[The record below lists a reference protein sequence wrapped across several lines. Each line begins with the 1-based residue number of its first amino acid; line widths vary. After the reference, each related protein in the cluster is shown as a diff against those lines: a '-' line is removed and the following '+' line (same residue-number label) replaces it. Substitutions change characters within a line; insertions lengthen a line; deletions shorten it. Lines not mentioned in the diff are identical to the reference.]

1 MKNVLSLMVTIV
13 VLMVLSVGSVYA
25 LPVSQGDTVHFTGVS
40 YGLTNQ
46 GNYTWVN
53 DTQGTVFS
61 TFCLELN
68 ENIYL
73 NEEVFVADVSNAAY
87 NGGVSGGGPNGDP
100 ISDSTR
106 WLMSEFLRG
115 NDIGSL
121 SSSYLHNNYG
131 IHSLQNAFWFLEGE
145 INSVYGNAN
154 QLYLSS
160 LNAKTSGVFATYDFY
175 DVAVMNIV
183 GQSVCDTGLKDFRQS
198 QLVGSAPAPVPEPAS
213 LVLMGIGLVGLGVV
227 RKFKK

>member
-1 MKNVLSLMVTIV
+1 MKKVFSLVTTIV
-13 VLMVLSVGSVYA
+13 VLMVLFVGSVCA
-25 LPVSQGDTVHFTGVS
+25 LPVSQGDTVHFTGLS
-40 YGLTNQ
+40 YGLNNQ
-46 GNYTWVN
+46 GHHTWVN

-61 TFCLELN
+61 SFCLEFN

-73 NEEVFVADVSNAAY
+73 NEEVYVTDVSGVVY
-87 NGGVSGGGPNGDP
+87 NGGISGGGPNGDP

-145 INSVYGNAN
+145 IDSVFGNAN

-160 LNAKTSGVFATYDFY
+160 LNAKTSGVFDTYDFY
-175 DVAVMNIV
+175 DIAVMNIV
-183 GQSVCDTGLKDFRQS
+183 RPSDYGIGLKDFRQS
-198 QLVGSAPAPVPEPAS
+198 QLIGSAPVPEPAS
-213 LVLMGIGLVGLGVV
+213 LVLMGIGLVGLGMV
-227 RKFKK
+227 RKFKN